1 MKSEAMDSLMQS
13 LHDKVK
19 GSVEK
24 KEMNQTLNRSQP
36 YISEQSNSVI
46 FIKGIPEDEMKNW
59 GLMKPIQ
66 ISDDGLTAM
75 VIGIEEK

>member
-19 GSVEK
+19 DSVEK

-36 YISEQSNSVI
+36 YISE
-46 FIKGIPEDEMKNW
+46 
-59 GLMKPIQ
+59 
-66 ISDDGLTAM
+66 
-75 VIGIEEK
+75 